1 MPENSMN
8 TPPKEKRRP
17 GRNTG
22 GWHILLP
29 FLAAALVQ
37 NLVAVFASQILL
49 VDEAAGFSGS
59 SYADFIQGIAKRVG
73 GQDFVCFS
81 LVSYAAICVIW
92 FGIWYRREF
101 LLTQKPARDYRCLVR
116 QYKHWSWI
124 LIPGILIYTLGAQY
138 LSTYFMNTLA
148 ALVPQWLAEYQ
159 GILRSSGL
167 DQMQL
172 SLPMILYAVCLGP
185 ICEELCFRGLTMGY
199 ARRAGG
205 FWAANIIQALLFGLF
220 HMNMLQ
226 GSMAFLLG
234 LALGYVKEKA
244 QNLTLVILLHMA
256 FNATSA
262 FLPGLVISSDNPVS
276 FFVCLFGGMIAT
288 YAGIILLVRGS
299 SPRIVEVE

>member
-1 MPENSMN
+1 MPDNNRNLS
-8 TPPKEKRRP
+8 PKDTRRP
-17 GRNTG
+17 RRNTG
-22 GWHILLP
+22 WYILLP

-37 NLVAVFASQILL
+37 NLVAVFASQILV
-49 VDEAAGFSGS
+49 VDQAIHFEGG
-59 SYADFIQGIAKRVG
+59 SYADFIRSSFERMQG
-73 GQDFVCFS
+73 QTFTS
-81 LVSYAAICVIW
+81 LTLLVYAFICVIW

-124 LIPGILIYTLGAQY
+124 LIPGILIFTLGAQY

-234 LALGYVKEKA
+234 MALGYVKEKA
-244 QNLTLVILLHMA
+244 QNLTLVILLHMT
-256 FNATSA
+256 FNAASA

-288 YAGIILLVRGS
+288 YAGIILLARGS